1 MCRLA
6 TDRDWTVDRS
16 CGLHIHLDLA
26 DDSPEE
32 CLRIAYAYR
41 KTYPLWKKFVTRNR
55 ADNSMCGSPQYSC
68 MDIRTF
74 EHIEDFAEE
83 RDRFE
88 YVNWRA
94 FIRYGSFEIRLYH
107 GTLNAREICNWVAL
121 HARFMDAV
129 KGMTFEELDAKL
141 GAITRTS
148 WRCLCDLI
156 GDPDLLDYWRR
167 KAQRQGNTLTAHWEE
182 SGELETEPE
191 YVIAGPGCVYVAERA
206 ITLGEVSLDDVTENG
221 RYPHSYDAA
230 RQAYIVDL
238 TAEPVCQPEEPVD
251 PEPIDDDWDDV
262 DDFDD
267 DGPRLD
273 RPPRV
278 GGRGEW
284 CEMCQDYH

>member
-26 DDSPEE
+26 GDSTEE

-41 KTYPLWKKFVTRNR
+41 KTYPLWKKFVARNR

-68 MDIRTF
+68 ADIRTF
-74 EHIEDFAEE
+74 EHIEDFAEL

-88 YVNWRA
+88 YVNWRSY
-94 FIRYGSFEIRLYH
+94 IRHGSFEVRLYH
-107 GTLNAREICNWVAL
+107 GTLNAREICNWITL

-129 KGMTFEELDAKL
+129 KGMTFEELDEKL
-141 GAITRTS
+141 GVITRTN

-167 KAQRQGNTLTAHWEE
+167 KAQRQGNTLIAHWEE
-182 SGELETEPE
+182 SCEPETETEE
-191 YVIAGPGCVYVAERA
+191 YVTTGPGCICVSERA
-206 ITLGEVSLDDVTENG
+206 IALREVSLDGVTENG
-221 RYPHSYDAA
+221 RYPHSYDPA

-238 TAEPVCQPEEPVD
+238 TAEAVRQPEEPVD
-251 PEPIDDDWDDV
+251 PEPIDDDWDDL
-262 DDFDD
+262 D
-267 DGPRLD
+267 DGDDLLD
-273 RPPRV
+273 IDPPER
-278 GGRGEW
+278 RGQW
-284 CEMCQDYH
+284 CETCQDYH